1 MDATLFIVWF
11 WTLLTDWQ
19 WLSVYIIASLVIMGL
34 LIFIGWGM
42 TDSDWVAIIIT
53 LMLFGPFL
61 IGVAIT
67 ILLGLA
73 SIIVSPWI

>member
-1 MDATLFIVWF
+1 MDATLFVVWF
-11 WTLLTDWQ
+11 WTLLSDWR
-19 WLSVYIIASLVIMGL
+19 WLSVYIIASFVIMGL
-34 LIFIGWGM
+34 LIWIGWGM
-42 TDSDWVAIIIT
+42 TDSEWVSIIIT

-73 SIIVSPWI
+73 SVIVSPWI